1 MTANATYNELNQI
14 EVKASEDT
22 KTIATV
28 TNILKEEFVSFY
40 PSHIEIEDAKETTQ
54 QIEKIFNMTNMSIK
68 MYSTSY
74 YKKHAS
80 LDTLELEQIKKALEN
95 FKNNNKKVESFKRV
109 LIEDLE
115 KFQKQIRTN
124 HTQKIATLIKE
135 KQQLER
141 QLSTLNAEKNR
152 LIMDRLSK
160 IVWPY
165 DEKTKQYS
173 AKIAATETR
182 ITQYENKIEE
192 LETYRPMANEKD
204 VLLYQMQL
212 KEKFVK
218 SN

>member
-1 MTANATYNELNQI
+1 MTANATYNEFKAI
-14 EVKASEDT
+14 EAKASEDA

-40 PSHIEIEDAKETTQ
+40 PSNIDIEDAKETAQ
-54 QIEKIFNMTNMSIK
+54 QIEKVFNLTNMSIK

-95 FKNNNKKVESFKRV
+95 FKNNNQKVESFKRV

-115 KFQKQIRTN
+115 KFQKQIRAN
-124 HTQKIATLIKE
+124 HTQKIATLAKE
-135 KQQLER
+135 KQLLER
-141 QLSTLNAEKNR
+141 QLFTLNLEKNR

-165 DEKTKQYS
+165 DEKTKQYTS
-173 AKIAATETR
+173 KIAATETR
-182 ITQYENKIEE
+182 IAQYENKIGE
-192 LETYRPMANEKD
+192 LELYRPMANEKD

-212 KEKFVK
+212 KEKFARK
-218 SN
+218 